1 MHLISLHLISSR
13 LNSSNLISSHLKS
26 MMLNPFKYSACLVAT
41 ILLGSYAHATDLQD
55 TYELAQQYDS
65 TIKAAEY
72 DYESAIQRLPLARS
86 AFRPQLNFAYDAARN
101 EERRDDFGTYDSQQF
116 SLSLRQSLF
125 NRENGAIVDQARLG
139 VEQAEAQLLAQQQN
153 LILRTSNAYF
163 DVLRAQVEVEFS
175 GSELDAIARQKEQ
188 AERRFEVGLV
198 PVTDVRSAQAQY
210 DLAVAA
216 QIAAKNQLH
225 TALGQME
232 VLTGSIPENIAP
244 LASDLPLIAPDP
256 ANVDAWVNLA
266 LQQNLDLA
274 AARLASQTAAA
285 GVSAIRG
292 SRYPTLDL
300 VGAAQAIENE
310 KPGRDLKA
318 GLLGLEVRMPVYT
331 GGRIRSQVRQAKA
344 DSNAAQQNLLSQE
357 RSTAQQ
363 TRDAF
368 RGVTGSIARANALQ
382 QALISTRK
390 SAEATDAG
398 FRAGTR
404 TSVEVLQALRDV
416 FRAESDFAGA
426 RYDYIINYLSLKAAA
441 GTLTADDLIPINNFL
456 VQPGAQ

>member
-1 MHLISLHLISSR
+1 MFLISSKQSP
-13 LNSSNLISSHLKS
+13 LVCSVCLLVSS
-26 MMLNPFKYSACLVAT
+26 
-41 ILLGSYAHATDLQD
+41 LLGTVAHATDLQQ
-55 TYELAQQYDS
+55 TYQLAQQYDS

-86 AFRPQLNFAYDAARN
+86 AFRPQLNFSYDAERN
-101 EERRDDFGTYDSQQF
+101 EQRRDNYGTFDSQQF
-116 SLSLRQSLF
+116 SLTLRQSLF

-139 VEQAEAQLLAQQQN
+139 VKQAEAQLLAQQQN
-153 LILRTSNAYF
+153 LIIRTANTYF
-163 DVLRAQVEVEFS
+163 DVLRAQVEVQFS
-175 GSELDAIARQKEQ
+175 RSELEAIARQKEQ
-188 AERRFEVGLV
+188 AERRFDVGLV

-216 QIAAKNQLH
+216 QIAAKNRLEN
-225 TALGQME
+225 AIGAME
-232 VLTGSIPENIAP
+232 VLTGSSPAALAPIA
-244 LASDLPLIAPDP
+244 ADLPLVAPDP
-256 ANVDAWVNLA
+256 ANSDDWVNLA
-266 LQQNLDLA
+266 LEQNLDLV

-285 GVSAIRG
+285 GVASTRG

-300 VGAAQAIENE
+300 VGVAQVAENE
-310 KPGRDLKA
+310 KPDRPDLRA
-318 GLLGLEVRMPVYT
+318 GLVRFEVRMPIYT
-331 GGRIRSQVRQAKA
+331 GGRINSQVRQAKA
-344 DSNAAQQNLLSQE
+344 DSNSAQQNLLTQE

-404 TSVEVLQALRDV
+404 TSVEVLRALRDV
-416 FRAESDFAGA
+416 YRAESDYAGA

-441 GTLTADDLIPINNFL
+441 GTLNADDLIPINNFL
-456 VQPGAQ
+456 VQQKTQ

>member
-1 MHLISLHLISSR
+1 MHLTSLMRS
-13 LNSSNLISSHLKS
+13 
-26 MMLNPFKYSACLVAT
+26 PFTRSVCLLATYLFGSVPFGSFAVA
-41 ILLGSYAHATDLQD
+41 ADLQQ
-55 TYELAQQYDS
+55 TYKLAQVYDA

-101 EERRDDFGTYDSQQF
+101 EQRRDDYGTFDDQQF
-116 SLSLRQSLF
+116 SLTLRQSLF

-139 VEQAEAQLLAQQQN
+139 VKQAEAQLLAQQQN
-153 LILRTSNAYF
+153 LILRTANTYF
-163 DVLRAQVEVEFS
+163 DVLRAQVEVDFS

-188 AERRFEVGLV
+188 AERRFDVGLV
-198 PVTDVRSAQAQY
+198 PVTDVRSAQAQF
-210 DLAVAA
+210 DLANAA
-216 QIAAKNQLH
+216 QIAAKNQLEN
-225 TALGQME
+225 AIGAME
-232 VLTGSIPENIAP
+232 VLTGGRPETISP
-244 LASDLPLIAPDP
+244 LAADLPLVAPDP
-256 ANVDAWVNLA
+256 ANADAWVNLA
-266 LQQNLDLA
+266 VEQNLDLV
-274 AARLASQTAAA
+274 AARLAAQTAAA

-300 VGAAQAIENE
+300 VGVAQALENE
-310 KPGRDLKA
+310 KPTLPDRKA
-318 GLLGLEVRMPVYT
+318 GLIRFEVRMPVYT
-331 GGRIRSQVRQAKA
+331 GGRIKSQVRQAKA
-344 DSNAAQQNLLSQE
+344 DSSSAQQELVSQE
-357 RSTAQQ
+357 RTTAQQ
-363 TRDAF
+363 ARDAF

-382 QALISTRK
+382 KALISTRK

-416 FRAESDFAGA
+416 YRAESDYAGA

-441 GTLTADDLIPINNFL
+441 GTLKADDLIPINNFL

>member
-1 MHLISLHLISSR
+1 MHPTSLMRSR
-13 LNSSNLISSHLKS
+13 FRYTCSV
-26 MMLNPFKYSACLVAT
+26 CLLAT
-41 ILLGSYAHATDLQD
+41 SLFGNVVYAADLQQA
-55 TYELAQQYDS
+55 YRLAQVYDA

-86 AFRPQLNFAYDAARN
+86 AFLPQLNFAYEASRS
-101 EERRDDFGTYDSQQF
+101 EVRRDNDGTFDDQQF
-116 SLSLRQSLF
+116 SLTLRQSLF
-125 NRENGAIVDQARLG
+125 NRENGAIVQQARLG
-139 VEQAEAQLLAQQQN
+139 VKQAEAQFLAQQQN
-153 LILRTSNAYF
+153 LILRTANTYF

-188 AERRFEVGLV
+188 AERRFDVGLV
-198 PVTDVRSAQAQY
+198 PVTDVRSAQAQF
-210 DLAVAA
+210 DLATAA
-216 QIAAKNQLH
+216 QIAAKNQLEN
-225 TALGQME
+225 AVGAME
-232 VLTGSIPENIAP
+232 VLTGGSPETISP
-244 LASDLPLIAPDP
+244 LAADLPLVAPEP
-256 ANVDAWVNLA
+256 ANADAWVNLA
-266 LQQNLDLA
+266 VEQNLDLV
-274 AARLASQTAAA
+274 AARLAAQTAAA

-300 VGAAQAIENE
+300 VGVAQASENE
-310 KPGRDLKA
+310 EKPLPVGHRDSRSGSISLQIN
-318 GLLGLEVRMPVYT
+318 MPVYT
-331 GGRIRSQVRQAKA
+331 GGRMTAQVRQAKA
-344 DSNAAQQNLLSQE
+344 DSDSAQQELVSLK
-357 RSTAQQ
+357 RSTEQQ

-416 FRAESDFAGA
+416 FRAESDYAGA

-441 GTLTADDLIPINNFL
+441 GTLNADDLIPINNFL
-456 VQPGAQ
+456 VQPAAQ